1 MELRVQDYVIQIDF
15 VDRLGLAY
23 EIFEV
28 FKNRK
33 INLVGMEATSNERM
47 LIKCQTVRE
56 YLQALM
62 NELITIEG
70 VKALELKDYLLCE
83 QREYELSTILNSVS
97 EGIIA
102 VNNKGVITH
111 LNEVACRTFFCSKEE
126 VIGKDVDEVFQAK
139 APILQTLK
147 SGQPYSLKEV
157 KMQKDH
163 RSLHFLTSGLPIFN
177 AQGQIIGGVATI
189 TDFSQVEEIVSKVGA
204 KKRLTTFEDIVYQ
217 GPAMSRLVET
227 AKAVAKGNSTI
238 LLRGESG
245 TGKELFARA
254 IHMESNRAS
263 GPFIAI
269 NCGALPD
276 SLLESE
282 LFGYDEGAFTGAI
295 RGGKKGLFEQAHGGT
310 LFLDE
315 IGEVSAPVQV
325 RLLRVLQENTVR
337 RVGGSREI
345 PVEVRIIAA
354 THRNLEEMIQA
365 GEFREDLYYRLN
377 VFPLR
382 ILPLRERRED
392 IPFIAQH
399 LIRKICL
406 RLERPEFCLTKDT
419 VEFLMKQDWPGNV
432 RQLENVLE
440 RMINIME
447 IEGIK
452 AEDFYSW
459 MSLPRPAGRER
470 QAAGK
475 ERGLES
481 EGGSGRTPEG
491 EIEAEIRDEMR
502 EAIARRSGT
511 EAETAGLQ
519 HAGVASAVIES
530 IETRS
535 PNTAPVL
542 QGGMEARGLYTAPD
556 IVVAEKGAGDSAGQA
571 GALPIRVKGENV
583 DSGAGV
589 RVLHVMIPFAGKW
602 PPLKT
607 IVNEVEKQV
616 LMNVLAK
623 HPSSR
628 KAGRVLGVSSTT
640 VLNKINAYGIVLEN
654 DED

>member
-282 LFGYDEGAFTGAI
+282 LFGYDDGAFTGAI

-354 THRNLEEMIQA
+354 THRNLEEMIEA
-365 GEFREDLYYRLN
+365 GELREDLYYRLN

-459 MSLPRPAGRER
+459 MSLPRPAG
-470 QAAGK
+470 K

-481 EGGSGRTPEG
+481 EGGTWRTPEG

-502 EAIARRSGT
+502 EAIARR
-511 EAETAGLQ
+511 Q
-519 HAGVASAVIES
+519 AGVASAVIES

-535 PNTAPVL
+535 PDTAPVL
-542 QGGMEARGLYTAPD
+542 PGGLPVRG
-556 IVVAEKGAGDSAGQA
+556 
-571 GALPIRVKGENV
+571 KGENV
-583 DSGAGV
+583 NSGAGV
-589 RVLHVMIPFAGKW
+589 CVLHVMIPFAGKW

-616 LMNVLAK
+616 LMSVLAK

-640 VLNKINAYGIVLEN
+640 VLNKINAYGIVLGN